1 MAERALLRIDPRSP
15 LPFATAAAG
24 TIRPESSGQHRFE
37 VASGKSGTRAAS
49 VRSAAPLATLDAI
62 LALQQE
68 DHPSERRRRSA
79 RRGREI
85 LDGLDGL
92 KAVLLTG
99 RVPATELGRVVR
111 GLTDRRESSGDP
123 ELDAIVDAIELRAR
137 VELAKL
143 GRPDIV

>member
-1 MAERALLRIDPRSP
+1 M
-15 LPFATAAAG
+15 PFAAAAAAG
-24 TIRPESSGQHRFE
+24 TLRPESAGQARFE
-37 VASGKSGTRAAS
+37 VASGKPGARAAS

-68 DHPSERRRRSA
+68 DDPTERRRRSA

-92 KAVLLTG
+92 KAALLTG
-99 RVPATELGRVVR
+99 QVSAGELGRVVR
-111 GLTDRRESSGDP
+111 GLADRRDPSGDP
-123 ELDAIVDAIELRAR
+123 ELDGIVDAIELRAR

-143 GRPDIV
+143 GRPDTF

>member
-1 MAERALLRIDPRSP
+1 M
-15 LPFATAAAG
+15 PFTAAAVG
-24 TIRPESSGQHRFE
+24 TLRPSGPGIARFE
-37 VASGKSGTRAAS
+37 VAAGKPGTRAAA
-49 VRSAAPLATLDAI
+49 VRSSAPLATLDAI

-68 DHPSERRRRSA
+68 DDSSERRRRSA

-92 KAVLLTG
+92 KAALLTG
-99 RVPATELGRVVR
+99 QVSARELGRVTR
-111 GLTDRRESSGDP
+111 GLTDRREPSGDP

>member
-1 MAERALLRIDPRSP
+1 MRIDPRST
-15 LPFATAAAG
+15 LPFAAAQAG
-24 TIRPESSGQHRFE
+24 TIRPAGAARFE
-37 VASGKSGTRAAS
+37 LAAGKADARSGA
-49 VRSAAPLATLDAI
+49 VRSSAPLATLDAI

-68 DHPSERRRRSA
+68 NDPSERRRRSA

-92 KAVLLTG
+92 KAALLTG
-99 RVPATELGRVVR
+99 RVPAHELGRVVR
-111 GLTDRRESSGDP
+111 GLTERREPSGDP
-123 ELDAIVDAIELRAR
+123 ELDAIVDAVELRAR

>member
-1 MAERALLRIDPRSP
+1 MRIDPRP
-15 LPFATAAAG
+15 TLPFATAASGA
-24 TIRPESSGQHRFE
+24 TRPDGLGVARFE
-37 VASGKSGTRAAS
+37 VASGKSGPRSAA
-49 VRSAAPLATLDAI
+49 VRSSAPLATLDAI

-68 DHPSERRRRSA
+68 DDPAERRRRSA

-92 KAVLLTG
+92 KAALLTG
-99 RVPATELGRVVR
+99 RVPATELGRVTR
-111 GLTDRRESSGDP
+111 GLTERREPSGDP

-143 GRPDIV
+143 GRVDIV

>member
-1 MAERALLRIDPRSP
+1 M
-15 LPFATAAAG
+15 PFAAAAAG
-24 TIRPESSGQHRFE
+24 AMRPESPGQARFE
-37 VASGKSGTRAAS
+37 VASGKPGSRAAP
-49 VRSAAPLATLDAI
+49 VRSSAPLAALDAI

-68 DHPSERRRRSA
+68 DDPSERRRRSA

-111 GLTDRRESSGDP
+111 GLTDRREPSGDP